1 MSFNYGLPTTLLEY
15 FRYVY
20 RQSPGIWRLFLI
32 QDIIHDGRM
41 PVAYLI
47 VGMIV
52 DKITLIQSG
61 SPPDRMY
68 SEITILIMILGGF
81 LFIAEAAHVWTA
93 YIMIKWKPW
102 LRAKVRS
109 EFFDYALGHSHAYLA
124 DNLSGSLTRKITELG
139 ESTARLHDVIRFQ
152 IFLPLVVI
160 TVSAIVLSFSSPVFS
175 FVLFVFALSV
185 ILPVIIRA
193 GKIADRS
200 KIHSD
205 KRAGTTGCIV
215 DSFTNSHAVKSFG
228 RESHEIETHDK
239 TAEHEKKASSKLIL
253 SIVQVENYRRLC
265 LVILMTGMMALCVYT
280 WHIGWITVGE
290 IATIMGVTFSM
301 LPMAWMMGFGILQF
315 IEETGSVKDAL
326 TITSKIHGLSDE
338 PDAPDLAVKDADVEL
353 RNVTFRYA
361 ENRVFENLS
370 LHIPAKQK
378 VGLVGRSGA
387 GKSTFVNLLLRF
399 YDVEKGAVLIDS
411 QDIAKVTQKSLRN
424 AIAVIPQDSPLF
436 HRSVAE
442 NIRYGRLEATDEEVM
457 AAARTANAH
466 DFIKDLPE
474 GYDTVVGERG
484 VKLSGGQRQRIAI
497 ARAILKDAPIL
508 VLDEATSSLDS
519 ESENAIQDAL
529 VRIMKNKTVIAIA
542 HRLSTISHLDR
553 ILVFD
558 NGIIAEDGDHEN
570 LIKTGGLYAHLWSM
584 QTNGFLN
591 MNSEKKIAFS

>member
-20 RQSPGIWRLFLI
+20 RQSPKTWKLFI
-32 QDIIHDGRM
+32 AQDILHFSRM
-41 PVAYLI
+41 PIAYLI
-47 VGMIV
+47 VGMVI
-52 DKITLIQSG
+52 DKTTLISSSALKDQI
-61 SPPDRMY
+61 Y
-68 SEITILIMILGGF
+68 SEITALIAFMGGF
-81 LFIAEAAHVWTA
+81 LFLAEAVHIWTA
-93 YIMIKWKPW
+93 YIIIKWKPW
-102 LRAKVRS
+102 LRAKIRS
-109 EFFDYALGHSHAYLA
+109 EFFNYALGHSHAYLA

-139 ESTARLHDVIRFQ
+139 ESTVRLHDVIRFQ

-175 FVLFVFALSV
+175 FVLLIFALSV
-185 ILPVIIRA
+185 ILPVVFRA
-193 GKIADRS
+193 KKIARRS
-200 KIHSD
+200 KTYSD

-228 RESHEIETHDK
+228 RESHETETHDNIS
-239 TAEHEKKASSKLIL
+239 HNEKKASSKLIL

-265 LVILMTGMMALCVYT
+265 LVMLMTGMMALCVYT
-280 WHIGWITVGE
+280 WHIGWITVGD

-301 LPMAWMMGFGILQF
+301 LPMAWMMGMGILQF

-326 TITSKIHGLSDE
+326 SITSEAHGLSD
-338 PDAPDLAVKDADVEL
+338 APGASDLIVQNANIE
-353 RNVTFRYA
+353 FREINFNYA
-361 ENRVFENLS
+361 ENKVFKNFS
-370 LHIPAKQK
+370 VYIPAKQK

-399 YDVEKGAVLIDS
+399 YDVEKGAVFIDG
-411 QDIAKVTQKSLRN
+411 QDIARVKQESLRKN
-424 AIAVIPQDSPLF
+424 IAVIPQESPLF
-436 HRSVAE
+436 HRSVTE
-442 NIRYGRLEATDEEVM
+442 NIRYGRLDATDEEIE

-466 DFIKDLPE
+466 DFIEDLPL
-474 GYDTVVGERG
+474 GYQTVVGERG

-508 VLDEATSSLDS
+508 ILDEATSSLDS
-519 ESENAIQDAL
+519 ESETAIQDAL

-591 MNSEKKIAFS
+591 MNSEKKIVFS